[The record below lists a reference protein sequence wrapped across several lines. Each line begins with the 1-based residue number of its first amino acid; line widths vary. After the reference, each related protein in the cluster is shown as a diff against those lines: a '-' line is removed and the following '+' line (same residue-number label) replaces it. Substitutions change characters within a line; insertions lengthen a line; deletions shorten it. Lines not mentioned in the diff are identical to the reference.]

1 MYKKFLYTIT
11 LAIAL
16 SACSVY
22 RIDSEDITTEYYP
35 SKSSPSEVVYL
46 EEPDRN
52 FKIIGYVK
60 INAERRQRLGE
71 IIEKMK
77 REAAILGADGITN
90 IKSDATGRWKQLPA
104 QDIIGNGY
112 VRANFTSTAIV
123 FN

>member
-1 MYKKFLYTIT
+1 MPKKYLLT
-11 LAIAL
+11 LMLAVCL
-16 SACSVY
+16 SACSLY

-35 SKSSPSEVVYL
+35 SKSSPADVVYL

-52 FKIIGYVK
+52 FEIIGYVK

-90 IKSDATGRWKQLPA
+90 IKTDATGTWKQLPA
-104 QDIIGNGY
+104 QEVIGNGY
-112 VRANFTSTAIV
+112 VRANFTATAII
-123 FN
+123 FK